1 MISNIVTTKSICK
14 MNLEN
19 YNSMSVIDTLNK
31 HVSIRD
37 YTSEPISEDLLSSIL
52 LSARRSPT
60 SSNMQAYSFVVVR
73 DQEVKKKLAEFA
85 GNQKHVE
92 TCPVFIAICA
102 DISRLEVA
110 CEMHDK
116 TLGKNLENTLVAT
129 IDAAL
134 AGMSVCSAAESY
146 GLGTVMIGGM
156 RNHPKKVSELLNFPS
171 GVLVVYG
178 LCIGWPEKI
187 SQQKPRLEAGV
198 NIHYEKYDDSGIKAK
213 ITGYDGE
220 LAKFYS
226 SERRQTPDEAWSGV
240 VARGFSTPRRPHLR
254 GELEELGFR
263 FD

>member
-1 MISNIVTTKSICK
+1 
-14 MNLEN
+14 MNVEN

-37 YTSEPISEDLLSSIL
+37 YTAEPISDDLLSSIL

-73 DQEVKKKLAEFA
+73 DQEIKKQLAEYA

-92 TCPVFIAICA
+92 TCQVFVAICA

-156 RNHPKKVSELLNFPS
+156 RNHPKKVAELLNFPS
-171 GVLVVYG
+171 GVMLIYG

-187 SQQKPRLEAGV
+187 SQQKPRLQDNV
-198 NIHYEKYDDSGIKAK
+198 NIHYEKYDTSQIKDK
-213 ITGYDGE
+213 ITGYDEE
-220 LAKFYS
+220 LAEFYR
-226 SERRQTPDEAWSGV
+226 SEGRETPDAAWSGV
-240 VARGFSTPRRPHLR
+240 VAKGFSQIRRPHLR
-254 GELEELGFR
+254 GEMEEMGFR